1 LVAAII
7 RLAFVK
13 KLATAIA
20 VLGVTAA
27 ALALPVA

>member
-7 RLAFVK
+7 QLAFVK
-13 KLATAIA
+13 ELATAIT